1 MKIVLLYSSLIF
13 SILISYSY
21 SKEILITSDKLM
33 IDRETNISTFSGNV
47 YVDEKNMKIWAD
59 QLIVKL
65 NYDEDEI
72 EEIFAKNN
80 VKIIRDNIKATSE
93 IGYYY
98 PLIDEIKMLENVE
111 VTEDNNIVKCD
122 ELVIDIKNSISIMS
136 SSSDKRVE
144 ATIINNN

>member
-1 MKIVLLYSSLIF
+1 
-13 SILISYSY
+13 
-21 SKEILITSDKLM
+21 M